1 MPAPTPELLPGA
13 VFAGYRIQAKLGQ
26 GGMGVVFRAVDTTLE
41 RPVALKLMRPE
52 LAADQDFAARFLRE
66 ARTAAQVMHPHVI
79 VIHQA
84 GTHAG
89 ALFMA
94 FEFVA
99 GGDLAGRIRR
109 DGPMPLGAA
118 LRLLAQCADGL
129 QAIHEAG
136 MVHRDIKPQNIFL
149 DDHGRA
155 KLGDLGLARHADGD
169 DRMTMTGVGMGTPAF
184 MSPEQ
189 AEGAADLDIRSD
201 IHALGVTLYMMLTGK
216 APFSGTTPYAIT
228 HQIIAGERPNVRDLR
243 PDVPVAVHDVVVQAM
258 ARERGKRYA
267 TPADLLAA
275 LEHLLAGIGVG
286 ASSGGWSGLAIPGA
300 KGDTTRPTQDGQFG
314 PGATTAVTA
323 GSNLA
328 VSPTMTAAPKPADP
342 GLAAT
347 AILPTHVASGR
358 ADHPTV
364 ANTAAMPTLGH
375 QVAPARPAAPA
386 TPAAARGPR
395 AKRRAEG
402 GPSSLGAVLIGV
414 AVVAVLAIAA
424 LAYFVGK
431 RSDEPTPAQTA
442 NTPTPAAPT
451 TPAATPTPY
460 SPPPV
465 TPSPAPAPVAI
476 TQAPVTTPPTPAPP
490 MPVPAIPQP
499 VPPPAPLAPVPEVPP
514 VAIQPVPAAPPDP
527 APPVAPPMHPKPKP
541 APVASAP
548 TPDPAVLPGTTPMA
562 PAPPPVAV
570 TPLPAAIPAAP
581 PAPAKPQTP
590 AEHLDALLASEH
602 FQEALRYA
610 SHMGDDD
617 AIAAARQR
625 VLERHDQRKNQI
637 QGKVDNA
644 PTLAR
649 ARALLQPALETWG
662 LPGDKLWAEATLAAK
677 ARDLAGSGP

>member
-118 LRLLAQCADGL
+118 LRMLAQCADGL

-201 IHALGVTLYMMLTGK
+201 IHALGATLYMMLTGK

-243 PDVPVAVHDVVVQAM
+243 PDVPVAVHDVVAQAM
-258 ARERGKRYA
+258 ARERSKRYA

-300 KGDTTRPTQDGQFG
+300 RTDTTRPTQDGQFG
-314 PGATTAVTA
+314 PGATTSVTA

-328 VSPTMTAAPKPADP
+328 VSPTMTAAPKLADP

-364 ANTAAMPTLGH
+364 ANTAAMPTLG
-375 QVAPARPAAPA
+375 QQGTPAAPA
-386 TPAAARGPR
+386 HPSSARGPHGGVPR

-402 GPSSLGAVLIGV
+402 GPSSLGAVLIGI
-414 AVVAVLAIAA
+414 AIVAVLGIVAV
-424 LAYFVGK
+424 AYFAGK
-431 RSDEPTPAQTA
+431 RSDESTPAQAT
-442 NTPTPAAPT
+442 NPPTPTQSQTPTPTSA
-451 TPAATPTPY
+451 
-460 SPPPV
+460 PPV
-465 TPSPAPAPVAI
+465 TPAPSPTPVAI
-476 TQAPVTTPPTPAPP
+476 TPAPVTQPTPTSPT
-490 MPVPAIPQP
+490 PVPAIPQP
-499 VPPPAPLAPVPEVPP
+499 VPPPALLAPQPGVPP
-514 VAIQPVPAAPPDP
+514 VAIQPVPAVLPT
-527 APPVAPPMHPKPKP
+527 PPVEPPMHPKPIP
-541 APVASAP
+541 APVATAP
-548 TPDPAVLPGTTPMA
+548 TPDPASLPGTTPMA

-570 TPLPAAIPAAP
+570 TPAIPTAP

-590 AEHLDALLASEH
+590 AEHLDALLVSEH